1 MRGIVSQEMFTCV
14 PEIDYNSG
22 SRFFLGNMEN
32 YTSALLSTLKSVK
45 SKLYILQSMIHSD
58 EYMGLQTIFRTLG
71 KILRNIGAKE
81 IAELTY
87 QLEATLMNEDILAFQ
102 EQLQRY
108 LGELTD
114 FSDHLELLFKKIDVK
129 SIKKEDIP
137 SFLNY
142 DFTKTK
148 ESIKYSADLLER
160 KII

>member
-1 MRGIVSQEMFTCV
+1 MRGKVSQEMFDCI

-22 SRFFLGNMEN
+22 SRYFLGNMEN

-71 KILRNIGAKE
+71 KMLMNVGAKG
-81 IAELTY
+81 IADSTYELETI
-87 QLEATLMNEDILAFQ
+87 LINEDIFLLQ
-102 EQLQRY
+102 EQLKRY
-108 LGELTD
+108 LGELEE

-129 SIKKEDIP
+129 SNKKDDAS
-137 SFLNY
+137 SFLDY

-148 ESIKYSADLLER
+148 ESIKQSADLLER